1 MEDTIEGMTP
11 ERVRE
16 IRNKLGINQSRF
28 WNEIGFSLQQGSSY
42 ERHRFNQDNKH
53 LKQAVFMRYVLGIPL
68 FDSEALREMKT
79 MADFGKSAAA
89 AINRSKPERK
99 SL

>member
-1 MEDTIEGMTP
+1 MADTIEGMTP

-16 IRNKLGINQSRF
+16 IRNKLGINQSKF

-53 LKQAVFMRYVLGIPL
+53 LKQAVFMRYVLGIPV
-68 FDSEALREMKT
+68 FDSEALRELKV
-79 MADFGKSAAA
+79 MADFGKSAATVIHRETPKGVSA
-89 AINRSKPERK
+89 
-99 SL
+99 